1 MSFIIRLTEHA
12 ARNPVARAIERKR
25 LQSLTTTTQ
34 IRILA
39 LRDGEDCLMVLDSI
53 AEALAIAIKSIDG
66 WDDPDLLGD
75 ILSDAIDECSA
86 MASNAGRWDERQA
99 QGLSDAFE
107 LAVKIIMGQ
116 DPKSKTA
123 AWAWAQQIRLGANV

>member
-1 MSFIIRLTEHA
+1 MTFVIRLDEHA

-25 LQSLTTTTQ
+25 LQSLITTTQ
-34 IRILA
+34 IRILS
-39 LRDGEDCLMVLDSI
+39 LKDGEDCLVVLDSI

-86 MASNAGRWDERQA
+86 MASNRGRWDERQA
-99 QGLSDAFE
+99 RGLSDAFE
-107 LAVKIIMGQ
+107 LAIKIIMGQ
-116 DPKSKTA
+116 DPNAKTA
-123 AWAWAQQIRLGANV
+123 AWEWAQQIRLGAHV